1 MQQLT
6 RTMIILWKWK
16 ELSVQKPMDV
26 INIVKSSTDKIV
38 RINRT
43 KAKEGTL
50 LVIKEAKKALGT
62 GEVFIFLHRNDGYG
76 SSDVNGLIK
85 NLQSDRNGHL
95 LKCFLF
101 ADGRDYIY
109 FDTQDE
115 GLLNQTGGF
124 MNDDEFFKTHL
135 KDGKEIIEYL
145 DAVVVEENNETGKE
159 EVKLE
164 HFDRVWLYYRG
175 EFHKKINELLVD
187 FISEFVDLNNQPI
200 NCEQFDNAVWRKK
213 FDACETA
220 EKQYLNLRVKS
231 FLGELQP
238 EDEETLKNFE
248 IKEEVSFVF
257 DDCWGNLG
265 QHEKDNVRS
274 AYTNLFDKLYAIYD
288 VEQAKKRT
296 SLDDFRNAFFELL
309 EAIK

>member
-1 MQQLT
+1 
-6 RTMIILWKWK
+6 
-16 ELSVQKPMDV
+16 
-26 INIVKSSTDKIV
+26 
-38 RINRT
+38 
-43 KAKEGTL
+43 
-50 LVIKEAKKALGT
+50 
-62 GEVFIFLHRNDGYG
+62 
-76 SSDVNGLIK
+76 
-85 NLQSDRNGHL
+85 
-95 LKCFLF
+95 
-101 ADGRDYIY
+101 
-109 FDTQDE
+109 
-115 GLLNQTGGF
+115 
-124 MNDDEFFKTHL
+124 
-135 KDGKEIIEYL
+135 
-145 DAVVVEENNETGKE
+145 
-159 EVKLE
+159 
-164 HFDRVWLYYRG
+164 
-175 EFHKKINELLVD
+175 LVD